1 MRTLLV
7 ATVVVSLAG
16 LTACKSAPKKPPA
29 PDPNIALLAEA
40 DTKFLEG
47 CYDCLLEARIAYERV
62 AAGPARPTVINR
74 LFETNLLIALREK
87 EFALDSS
94 DALSRARQIA
104 TELAPDVAADRVLA
118 IVDAVPEDDQGA
130 THKEALA
137 FSRAH
142 AAFLPKVDAE
152 VEWLKTGGSL
162 LPVVREYLALSLD
175 CGYASRRRGSQA
187 DRPAPPADAA
197 PLIKYRTAI
206 CWPLVQPVLYRLHA
220 DYPRFV
226 ESAQFLARFDI
237 AVAQQNGPGH
247 ARELLAEVYGRFPK
261 SPAVTFASGRLY
273 QLIGDCGTAL
283 RYYNETIAIRP
294 EHEGGMLGRTMCL
307 TYLKRNTEAIDTAT
321 RMIDLRTDNVRD
333 AYYWRAYNHHVLQEL
348 PAARAD
354 IEAAKRMG
362 ANPQTETLA
371 GIIEHD
377 QDDLTIAQRDL
388 EGALAMSEGNTNC
401 TAMWYLGLVHM
412 KRQEWIDSAKQFEV
426 AMDCYQAHVL
436 GDTASL
442 AAMEGRTELD
452 PEFRARQIEGFKAA
466 IKEDTAQYH
475 ASAFN
480 AANYYATGGNIPLAK
495 KYVEIAARDESLAE
509 KVNKLKDWL
518 KDK

>member
-1 MRTLLV
+1 MRPVVLAAL
-7 ATVVVSLAG
+7 VVSLAG
-16 LTACKSAPKKPPA
+16 LPACKSAPKKPPA

-40 DTKFLEG
+40 DAKFLEG
-47 CYDCLLEARIAYERV
+47 CYDCLREARIAYERV
-62 AAGPARPTVINR
+62 AAGPARPTVIGR

-94 DALSRARQIA
+94 DALNRARQIS
-104 TELAPDVAADRVLA
+104 TELPATVEADRYVA
-118 IVDAVPEDDQGA
+118 IVDAIPDDDQGA
-130 THKEALA
+130 THKEAIA
-137 FSRAH
+137 FTRAH
-142 AAFLPKVDAE
+142 TAFLPKIDTE
-152 VEWLKTGGSL
+152 LEWLKTGSL
-162 LPVVREYLALSLD
+162 LPAVREYLSLSLD
-175 CGYASRRRGSQA
+175 CGYATRRRGSPPE
-187 DRPAPPADAA
+187 RPAPPPDTS

-206 CWPLVQPVLYRLHA
+206 CYPLAQPVLYRLHA

-247 ARELLAEVYGRFPK
+247 ARELLTEVYARFPK
-261 SPAVTFASGRLY
+261 SPAVTLASGRLY
-273 QLIGDCGTAL
+273 QLIGDCETAL
-283 RYYNETIAIRP
+283 RYYSETIAIKP
-294 EHEGGMLGRTMCL
+294 EHEGGLLGRTMCL
-307 TYLKRNTEAIDTAT
+307 TYLKRNTEAIETAT
-321 RMIDLRTDNVRD
+321 RMIDLRTDNARD
-333 AYYWRAYNHHVLQEL
+333 AYYWRAYNRHVRDEL
-348 PAARAD
+348 PEARSD

-362 ANPQTETLA
+362 ANPMIGTLA

-377 QDDLTIAQRDL
+377 QDDLSIAQRDL
-388 EGALAMSEGNTNC
+388 EGALAMSEGGSNC

-412 KRQEWIDSAKQFEV
+412 KRQEWIDSAKEFERG
-426 AMDCYQAHVL
+426 MDCYQAHIL
-436 GDTASL
+436 QDTASL

-452 PEFRARQIEGFKAA
+452 PEFRTRQIEGFKAA

-495 KYVEIAARDESLAE
+495 KYVEIAARDESLAD